1 MKNEEFSKT
10 GSGQTQGIRA
20 EKELNRKAFSLRR
33 RRLAW
38 SPRYGRT
45 NPIRRSSA
53 GRVSRARA
61 RRQVRTLPNKT
72 INRDT
77 SPIKLSADLRGRTV
91 RGHVYGG
98 EEHSHYDRAA
108 GSERCRGRRDTPRC
122 SKIDTLCSCRFVIKH
137 NHLPRQALDERN
149 ESDPKGVCTG
159 WVERG
164 DVVEIFT
171 MQVLN
176 TVPSLSDK

>member
-1 MKNEEFSKT
+1 MKTIKLPRQAPDKRKET
-10 GSGQTQGIRA
+10 RA
-20 EKELNRKAFSLRR
+20 EKEGAFFLRR

-45 NPIRRSSA
+45 NPIRRSSV

-72 INRDT
+72 INRDA
-77 SPIKLSADLRGRTV
+77 SLIKLSADLRGRTV

-108 GSERCRGRRDTPRC
+108 GSERCRGRRDTSWC

-137 NHLPRQALDERN
+137 NHLPRQALDKRN

-159 WVERG
+159 WVEKG

-171 MQVLN
+171 MQVFEH
-176 TVPSLSDK
+176 